1 MLELGSLEYIFEV
14 RSLAKV
20 RIPRSDLRDGYPP
33 LIFPNRFTQKITLR
47 KEHILLSKS
56 VIVLLLFL
64 FISMGKKRKTQVTD
78 QTSLSRKDR
87 RKEERLAKK
96 SRRNQRNHLSSNKYE
111 FEPTT
116 APPRINSNLSQ
127 EPKSILKKKTKS
139 IKIESKQSNIE
150 EDPYGHLDPAT
161 AAAMRADDAEIAMLE
176 EKLALSSKSKKGG
189 KEKLYREY
197 SKLEGLGDEFG
208 DFMEDLDRIA
218 SGDLGSGKGQTF
230 SLQNQIDSSDGSEN
244 EVYSGQREVDFEK
257 DDTDDSM
264 SYNSDNVGTE
274 PTAKGSNEA
283 SDSELSGSEEESID
297 EETDAE
303 DDTGKDDDHKEED
316 VYRPSVGEDIYGNQI
331 DSEKSS
337 AKPSKYVPP
346 HLRKKLLEED
356 RDDSNHSTE
365 KYLSDKQTLSRIK
378 RDLNGMMNRLS
389 EETLDS
395 ITKQLVRLYR
405 DSSVNDVNSCV
416 LTKLTEA
423 CVHQRQIMITLIP
436 SFCALLAA
444 VHIHV
449 GNDVG
454 GFLLESLVLKFIETQ
469 NDARKTVSTDEAGYS
484 KECSN
489 CILLISYLY
498 NFQVVHCTLMYD
510 IIRDLID
517 SFQEVDVE
525 LLLLLLSHCGFQLR
539 SDDPSALKDIVIL
552 VQERAIQTSLN
563 EKGGT
568 EIDKEA
574 SISRASPS
582 RIKYMIEAIT
592 DLKNNKKYRKD
603 EERIAKITR
612 FRKFVGRSKST
623 AFAGKGSGDSCM
635 RVTLKDIL
643 DIGQKG
649 RWWKVGASWVGNQY
663 SQSVDEKR
671 KPLASDRQQESGMLK
686 LAAKQHMNTD
696 IRRSIFCILMGSS
709 DCDDAFE
716 KLVRLN
722 LRGKQD
728 REIIRVLVHCCG
740 QEKSYNPFYAFLAI
754 RICQFQSKAKFTLQ
768 LSIWDLFKQMND
780 MKARKAANIGKLCAH
795 LLQENLLSCNVLKP
809 LDMSNLVENE
819 VVFVTIFMSHLFDN
833 AGDSSQIGNIFN
845 SIPKNNE
852 EGIALKQGIT
862 IFSQKYLKEHPK
874 NQKKSHFRSCFKAL
888 LKACETDDVFS

>member
-1 MLELGSLEYIFEV
+1 
-14 RSLAKV
+14 
-20 RIPRSDLRDGYPP
+20 
-33 LIFPNRFTQKITLR
+33 
-47 KEHILLSKS
+47 
-56 VIVLLLFL
+56 
-64 FISMGKKRKTQVTD
+64 MGKKRKTQVAD
-78 QTSLSRKDR
+78 QALLSRKDR

-96 SRRNQRNHLSSNKYE
+96 SRRNKRNHLSSNKYE

-116 APPRINSNLSQ
+116 APPRLNSNLSQ

-139 IKIESKQSNIE
+139 NRTDAKQSNIE
-150 EDPYGHLDPAT
+150 EEPYGHLDPAT
-161 AAAMRADDAEIAMLE
+161 SAAMRADDAEIAMLE
-176 EKLALSSKSKKGG
+176 EKLALSSKSSKKGG

-208 DFMEDLDRIA
+208 EFMEDLDRIA
-218 SGDLGSGKGQTF
+218 SGDLGSGKGQAF

-244 EVYSGQREVDFEK
+244 ELFSGQREVDFEK
-257 DDTDDSM
+257 DDADDSM
-264 SYNSDNVGTE
+264 SYNSDNIGTE

-283 SDSELSGSEEESID
+283 SNSELSGSEEESVDEETDVEDETEKDLSGSEEKSVD

-303 DDTGKDDDHKEED
+303 DETEKDDDHKEED

-331 DSEKSS
+331 DCEKSS

-356 RDDSNHSTE
+356 RDDAKHSSE

-405 DSSVNDVNSCV
+405 ESSINDVNSCV

-539 SDDPSALKDIVIL
+539 SDDPSALKDIVML
-552 VQERAIQTSLN
+552 VQERAVQTSLN
-563 EKGGT
+563 EKGATG
-568 EIDKEA
+568 IDKEA

-592 DLKNNKKYRKD
+592 DLKNNKKYLKD

-635 RVTLKDIL
+635 RVTLQDIL

-663 SQSVDEKR
+663 NQSVHEKT
-671 KPLASDRQQESGMLK
+671 KPLPPGHQQESAILK

-696 IRRSIFCILMGSS
+696 IRRSIFCILIGSS

-768 LSIWDLFKQMND
+768 LSIWDLFKQMNN
-780 MKARKAANIGKLCAH
+780 MKVRKAANMGKLCAH
-795 LLQENLLSCNVLKP
+795 LLLENLLSCNVLKP
-809 LDMSNLVENE
+809 LDMSNLMENE
-819 VVFVTIFMSHLFDN
+819 VVFVTIFMSHLFEN

-852 EGIALKQGIT
+852 EGIALKQGIF
-862 IFSQKYLKEHPK
+862 IFSQKYLKKHPK